1 MEASTN
7 RDRAKKDMDLSFL
20 AIRKSVGVLGIA
32 LPIVLALGTL
42 ILCDDCQHF
51 IKESISSY
59 YYTLMG
65 NFLTGILCA
74 VALFLFT
81 YKGYNSADR
90 ISAIIAGTGAL
101 VTAVFPTNSDNT
113 SKFCELITK
122 PASTFSNT
130 AHFLGAAV
138 FFVTLAFM
146 SIFLFTK
153 SNKKKED
160 IKKPKRNR
168 NRVYIAMGIIM
179 LVALIGIVLLR
190 IPAVEQAL
198 GAYHP
203 EFWFETI
210 ALWAF
215 GFSWL
220 VKGETILKD

>member
-7 RDRAKKDMDLSFL
+7 RNRTEKEMDLSFL
-20 AIRKSVGVLGIA
+20 AIRKAVGWLGIA
-32 LPIVLALGTL
+32 LPIVLSVGTL
-42 ILCDDCQHF
+42 VVSCCPHF
-51 IKESISSY
+51 IKDSISSY

-81 YKGYNSADR
+81 YNGYNSADR
-90 ISAIIAGTGAL
+90 ISTIIAGTGAL
-101 VTAVFPTNSDNT
+101 ATAVFPTNSENT
-113 SKFCELITK
+113 SNFCEVITK
-122 PASTFSNT
+122 PASCISNT
-130 AHFLGAAV
+130 VHFLGAAV
-138 FFVTLAFM
+138 FFVTLAYM

-160 IKKPKRNR
+160 IQKPKRNR
-168 NRVYIAMGIIM
+168 NSVYIAMCIIM
-179 LVALIGIVLLR
+179 LVALLGIVLLR
-190 IPAVEQAL
+190 IKPIGNALNPYQA
-198 GAYHP
+198 

>member
-1 MEASTN
+1 MNASTN
-7 RDRAKKDMDLSFL
+7 RDRTEKDMDLSFL

-42 ILCDDCQHF
+42 IVGECSHF
-51 IKESISSY
+51 IKDSISSY

-65 NFLTGILCA
+65 NFLTGILAA

-81 YKGYNSADR
+81 YKGYNKADR
-90 ISAIIAGTGAL
+90 ISAIIAGFGAL
-101 VTAVFPTNSDNT
+101 TTAVFPTNSENT
-113 SKFCELITK
+113 TNWCEVITK
-122 PASTFSNT
+122 PCSSFSNT

-153 SNKKKED
+153 SDKKKED
-160 IKKPKRNR
+160 IQKPKRTR

-179 LVALIGIVLLR
+179 LVALLGIVLLR
-190 IPAVEQAL
+190 IPAVGRAL
-198 GAYHP
+198 NQYQP